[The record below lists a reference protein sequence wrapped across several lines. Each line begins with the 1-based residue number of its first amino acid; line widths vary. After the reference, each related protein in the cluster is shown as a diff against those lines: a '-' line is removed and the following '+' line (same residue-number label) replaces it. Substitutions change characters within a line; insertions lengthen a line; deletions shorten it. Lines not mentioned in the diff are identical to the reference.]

1 MIDPTRRLSPH
12 FTLGEL
18 LHSETAERIPA
29 LAAQQRNPP
38 PQVIDNLQHLVT
50 RTLEPLRQLLALPL
64 HVTSGYRS
72 PDLNRRVGGA
82 PTSQH
87 LLGQAADLHLVLAP
101 SETAPLVRML
111 NIGARAYT
119 GKPLR
124 PDVAP
129 DFLLFAWIA
138 LHLAA
143 LDVDQL
149 IHEYG
154 SGPGHPAWVHVSSSL
169 GEGSRRQI
177 LLIDYRGTRS
187 LDLLGVLALGA

>member
-1 MIDPTRRLSPH
+1 MIDLTRRLSPH

-29 LAAQQRNPP
+29 LRDQQRNPP
-38 PQVIDNLQHLVT
+38 AAVVTNLEHLVT
-50 RTLEPLRQLLALPL
+50 STLEPLRQLLALPL

-87 LLGQAADLHLVLAP
+87 LLGQAADLHLVLTPAD
-101 SETAPLVRML
+101 TAPLLRML
-111 NIGARAYT
+111 TIAARAYT

-124 PDVAP
+124 PALAP

-154 SGPGHPAWVHVSSSL
+154 AGPGHPAWVHVSSSP
-169 GEGSRRQI
+169 GEASRRQI
-177 LLIDYRGTRS
+177 LLIDRHGTRT
-187 LDLLGVLALGA
+187 LDLPGALALGT

>member
-29 LAAQQRNPP
+29 LRDQQMNPP
-38 PQVIDNLQHLVT
+38 PGVITNLEHLVT

-87 LLGQAADLHLVLAP
+87 LLGQAADLHLILAP
-101 SETAPLVRML
+101 SDTAPLVRML
-111 NIGARAYT
+111 NIAARAYT

-124 PDVAP
+124 PDLAP
-129 DFLLFAWIA
+129 DYLLFAWIA
-138 LHLAA
+138 LHLAV

-154 SGPGHPAWVHVSSSL
+154 SGAGHPAWVHVSASP
-169 GEGSRRQI
+169 GEASRRQI
-177 LLIDYRGTRS
+177 LVIDRHGTWI
-187 LDLLGVLALGA
+187 LDLPGALALGT

>member
-18 LHSETAERIPA
+18 LRSETAERIPA
-29 LAAQQRNPP
+29 LADQQRNPP
-38 PQVIDNLQHLVT
+38 PEVIANLEHLVT

-64 HVTSGYRS
+64 HVTSGYRC

-87 LLGQAADLHLVLAP
+87 LRGQAADLHLVLAP
-101 SETAPLVRML
+101 SETAPLLRML
-111 NIGARAYT
+111 TIAARAYT

-154 SGPGHPAWVHVSSSL
+154 SGPGHPAWVHVSSSP
-169 GEGSRRQI
+169 GAGSRRQI
-177 LLIDYRGTRS
+177 LLINHHGTRM
-187 LDLLGVLALGA
+187 LDLSGSLALGT

>member
-29 LAAQQRNPP
+29 LRDQQMNPP
-38 PQVIDNLQHLVT
+38 AAVVTNLEHLVT
-50 RTLEPLRQLLALPL
+50 STLEPLRQLLALPL
-64 HVTSGYRS
+64 HVTSGYRC

-87 LLGQAADLHLVLAP
+87 LLGQAADLHLILAP
-101 SETAPLVRML
+101 SETAPFVRML
-111 NIGARAYT
+111 NLAARATT

-154 SGPGHPAWVHVSSSL
+154 SCPGHPAWVHVSSSP
-169 GEGSRRQI
+169 GEGARHQI
-177 LLIDYRGTRS
+177 LLIDRQGARA
-187 LDLLGVLALGA
+187 LDLPGALELGM

>member
-12 FTLGEL
+12 FTLGEM

-29 LAAQQRNPP
+29 LRDQQMNPP
-38 PQVIDNLQHLVT
+38 ATVVTNLEHLVT
-50 RTLEPLRQLLALPL
+50 STLEPLRQLLSLPL

-72 PDLNRRVGGA
+72 PALNRRVGGA

-87 LLGQAADLHLVLAP
+87 LLGQAADLHLILAP
-101 SETAPLVRML
+101 NETAPLLRML
-111 NIGARAYT
+111 NIAARAYT

-124 PDVAP
+124 NDIAP

-154 SGPGHPAWVHVSSSL
+154 TGPGHPAWVHVSSSP

-177 LLIDYRGTRS
+177 LIIDWHGTRT
-187 LDLLGVLALGA
+187 LDLPGALALGM